1 MYSDLVHKALLQPQ
15 TYPEAPARVEFR
27 ETHVSRLYFTPD
39 FVYKVKKAVDFGF
52 LNFTSLD
59 RRRFYCEEEVRLNRR
74 FAPDTYLG
82 VREIR
87 RGPQGVK
94 LDGEGDVLDYVVWM
108 KRLPAERMLDVMI
121 DADAAELPQAMGQL
135 AQVLARM
142 EHEAEV
148 HRDNGG
154 TSHLEAVRRNWREN
168 FEQTAPFAGQTLSP
182 CTLET
187 CRRYVDLFMERH
199 AALMLRREE
208 QGYIRDGHGDLHAEH
223 ICLTDPIRIYD
234 CIEFNRRFRVA
245 DVVADMAFVLMDLD
259 MRGRRDLTE
268 LLQTGYMTAAD
279 PDPDFLTLLPFY
291 KVYRAFVRGKVH
303 SFLWADTEAQQA
315 TREHGRELAH
325 AYFNLAL
332 GYLVPPCLVVT
343 CGLMGVGKTTLARQ
357 LARATGAQVLR
368 SDVIRKELAGLDPE
382 QSLQEDFDGGLYSGP
397 WTKRTYE
404 ALAERAAQGL
414 KQGNVVIVDASF
426 SQENWR
432 RHFLDLAENA
442 GKAALIVYL
451 HAEDGILYER
461 LQQRMTSARD
471 ASDGRP
477 ALLESQKQQFDVPEP
492 GPQLLRLDSGSAVQ
506 NPVEQVL
513 CAILEQTGFRHE

>member
-1 MYSDLVHKALLQPQ
+1 MFSDLVHKALLQPQ
-15 TYPEAPARVEFR
+15 AYPDAPARVEFR

-39 FVYKVKKAVDFGF
+39 FVYKVKKSVDFGF

-87 RGPQGVK
+87 RGPKGVK
-94 LDGEGDVLDYVVWM
+94 LDGEGDVLDYAVWM
-108 KRLPAERMLDVMI
+108 KRLPTERMLDVLI
-121 DADAAELPQAMGQL
+121 DADAAELPQAMDKL
-135 AQVLARM
+135 SRVLARM

-154 TSHLEAVRRNWREN
+154 TSNLEAVRRNWREN
-168 FEQTAPFAGQTLSP
+168 FEQTTPFAGQTLSHF
-182 CTLET
+182 TLES
-187 CRRYVDLFMERH
+187 CRRYVEQFLDRH
-199 AALMLRREE
+199 AALMQRREE
-208 QGYIRDGHGDLHAEH
+208 QGYVRDGHGDLHAEH
-223 ICLTDPIRIYD
+223 ICLTEPIRIYD

-259 MRGRRDLTE
+259 MRSRRDLADR
-268 LLQTGYMTAAD
+268 LQAGYMKAAD

-291 KVYRAFVRGKVH
+291 KVYRAFVRGKVN
-303 SFLWADTEAQQA
+303 SFLWADTEAQQD
-315 TREHGRELAH
+315 TREHSRELAH
-325 AYFNLAL
+325 TYFNLAL
-332 GYLVPPCLVVT
+332 GYLLPPCLILT
-343 CGLMGVGKTTLARQ
+343 CGLMGTGKTTLAKQ

-382 QSLQEDFDGGLYSGP
+382 QSLQEDFDSGLYAYA

-404 ALAERAAQGL
+404 ALAERAAQSL
-414 KQGNVVIVDASF
+414 RQGDVVIVDASF
-426 SQENWR
+426 SQESWR
-432 RHFLDLAENA
+432 RHFLALAENA
-442 GKAALIVYL
+442 GVAALIVYL

-492 GPQLLRLDSGSAVQ
+492 GPQLLRLDSGGIMQ

-513 CAILEQTGFRHE
+513 CTILEQTGFRHE